1 MLEFPTVIRPSG
13 IQSTIIYKPLV
24 VSPETKVIEA
34 ITLMSQVRSNNSD
47 STSTH
52 DRDVITISSCVL
64 VVEDDQLL
72 GIFTK
77 KDIVNIIAKQ
87 KPLDNLVMREVMVH
101 PPITLYESELR
112 NKFFVLNLLQQ
123 HRIHHLPIL
132 DKNNRLLGVVTYE
145 SLQKIERT
153 TRSYNTTKLQE
164 NLIPTSVFMI
174 LEDGRFAYVNETACS
189 TLGYTKE
196 ELLKLS
202 VTDINVNA
210 SSQWWEKN
218 WQKTKKLHNLIIET
232 RHISKNGST
241 YPVEISSHYVN
252 IENEEYIL
260 ACVTDIKSR
269 QYIGLERRQLIQE
282 LLDFK
287 LTLDKSAIVAI
298 TNSQGIITYVNNFF
312 CELSGYSQNE
322 LIGKTHKIINSGYHS
337 QDFFKDLW
345 RTISSGQIWRG
356 EICNR
361 AKDGSLYW
369 VASTLIPFVNQ
380 QGKPFQY
387 LAIRFNIT
395 DRKKA
400 ENTIRY
406 QAEREKLLRE
416 ISNRIRDSLDIK
428 NIFDTACEEI
438 RQFMQADRVGIFKF
452 DISSKLE
459 KGEFIAESVVTDF
472 PSIIQKPVED
482 HCFRDN
488 YEYLYNQGEF
498 IAESVVTD
506 FPSIIQKPV
515 EEPCFGKNYISLY
528 SQGRFFACPDIYN
541 FNLQKCHIDILKKFQ
556 IRANLV
562 VPLFMQD
569 KLWGLLCIHQCQTTR
584 QWQEDEIELSKQL
597 ANQLTIAINQANLFE
612 KLKQQLIEQQEA
624 KDQLSE
630 RNYKLAFYN
639 EELARATR
647 LKDEFLASMSHELR
661 TPLNAILGMAEG
673 LQERVFGNITE
684 EQSKAL
690 KTIERSGSHL
700 LELINDILDIAK
712 IESGK
717 LKLDCQFTDLSRL
730 CESSLAFIKQQAL
743 TKSIQL
749 EIRKPLNI
757 PEVLIDE
764 RRMRQVLINLLNNAV
779 KFTPEGGNVTL
790 EIKYE
795 QSLEKLNLDNHISPI
810 KLQIRI
816 IDNGIGI
823 AQEHMEKLFE
833 PFIQIDSALN
843 RKYTGTGLGL
853 SLVKRIVELHD
864 GQVKL
869 NSTVGEGSCFTINFP
884 HICSKPFPTP
894 IQSSTYTDIKLEELE
909 EGQCPYILLVEDN
922 DANIATISSYL
933 KAKKMR
939 VILAKSGKEAIALLE
954 SETPDLILMD
964 IQMPEMDG
972 LEAIKNIRNHHN
984 LKNVPIIALT
994 SLAMIGDRE
1003 RCLAA
1008 GANHYM
1014 TKPVRLKHLV
1024 NVIKQFI

>member
-1 MLEFPTVIRPSG
+1 
-13 IQSTIIYKPLV
+13 
-24 VSPETKVIEA
+24 
-34 ITLMSQVRSNNSD
+34 
-47 STSTH
+47 
-52 DRDVITISSCVL
+52 
-64 VVEDDQLL
+64 
-72 GIFTK
+72 
-77 KDIVNIIAKQ
+77 
-87 KPLDNLVMREVMVH
+87 
-101 PPITLYESELR
+101 
-112 NKFFVLNLLQQ
+112 
-123 HRIHHLPIL
+123 
-132 DKNNRLLGVVTYE
+132 
-145 SLQKIERT
+145 
-153 TRSYNTTKLQE
+153 
-164 NLIPTSVFMI
+164 
-174 LEDGRFAYVNETACS
+174 
-189 TLGYTKE
+189 
-196 ELLKLS
+196 
-202 VTDINVNA
+202 
-210 SSQWWEKN
+210 
-218 WQKTKKLHNLIIET
+218 
-232 RHISKNGST
+232 
-241 YPVEISSHYVN
+241 
-252 IENEEYIL
+252 
-260 ACVTDIKSR
+260 
-269 QYIGLERRQLIQE
+269 
-282 LLDFK
+282 
-287 LTLDKSAIVAI
+287 
-298 TNSQGIITYVNNFF
+298 
-312 CELSGYSQNE
+312 
-322 LIGKTHKIINSGYHS
+322 
-337 QDFFKDLW
+337 
-345 RTISSGQIWRG
+345 
-356 EICNR
+356 
-361 AKDGSLYW
+361 
-369 VASTLIPFVNQ
+369 
-380 QGKPFQY
+380 
-387 LAIRFNIT
+387 
-395 DRKKA
+395 
-400 ENTIRY
+400 
-406 QAEREKLLRE
+406 
-416 ISNRIRDSLDIK
+416 
-428 NIFDTACEEI
+428 
-438 RQFMQADRVGIFKF
+438 
-452 DISSKLE
+452 
-459 KGEFIAESVVTDF
+459 
-472 PSIIQKPVED
+472 
-482 HCFRDN
+482 
-488 YEYLYNQGEF
+488 
-498 IAESVVTD
+498 
-506 FPSIIQKPV
+506 
-515 EEPCFGKNYISLY
+515 
-528 SQGRFFACPDIYN
+528 
-541 FNLQKCHIDILKKFQ
+541 
-556 IRANLV
+556 
-562 VPLFMQD
+562 MQD